1 MRTRALTLM
10 WAVCTASCVRSP
22 FPAKVPVEDD
32 RTVAFPAFHERSA
45 TSVGESG
52 KHYTWDGELL
62 QAVLI
67 ATNDFLPH
75 RTRDVPCGSRLESQ
89 RYHVIREGTVIF
101 VYIYEDE
108 GRCGGGY
115 VSLDSGAKYAI
126 SAEGRILRRV
136 FDGQPDQPL
145 DGLDLDGGVP
155 ARPGVVPGYEPQDA
169 SSFSDEQDGGDMND
183 GGG

>member
-10 WAVCTASCVRSP
+10 LAVCTASCVRNP
-22 FPAKVPVEDD
+22 FPAKVLVEDD
-32 RTVAFPAFHERSA
+32 RTVSFPAFHERPA
-45 TSVGESG
+45 TSVGEPG

-67 ATNDFLPH
+67 ATNDFLPR
-75 RTRDVPCGSRLESQ
+75 RTRNTPCGDRLETQ

-108 GRCGGGY
+108 SRCDGGY
-115 VSLDSGAKYAI
+115 VSLDSGARYAI
-126 SAEGRILRRV
+126 SAEGRILRRI
-136 FDGQPDQPL
+136 FDGQPEQPL
-145 DGLDLDGGVP
+145 DELDLDGGVP
-155 ARPGVVPGYEPQDA
+155 AKPGVIPGYEPQDA
-169 SSFSDEQDGGDMND
+169 SFFSEERDGGVMSD